1 MVHPPLIE
9 AANVSM
15 ADWLILMVMALVVFG
30 PRRLPQLGR
39 QFGKLMFEF
48 RKASNDFKFQME
60 EELRTAEE
68 AERRTKAEEERQ
80 RQLAANPPA
89 QIEAGTQAAAEE
101 VEHPKGVYPYF
112 GPDSEPAESTQ
123 LTIQPPS
130 TGETVAAIQPG
141 ETVAANPHGPV
152 APPAETGPLP
162 VAEEVSGQPE
172 PAAQDTEKP
181 IEPAAHNG

>member
-1 MVHPPLIE
+1 
-9 AANVSM
+9 M

-123 LTIQPPS
+123 LTIQP
-130 TGETVAAIQPG
+130 G